1 MTSRRVAKMSQAV
14 REVVSMAI
22 LAEIKDPR
30 VHDVTVTH
38 VDVAP
43 DLRSAKVHVSV
54 MGDDKQQKLCIY
66 GLESAAGFLQRKVG
80 DRIETRYTPRLSFEL
95 DMGVKKSIEMAR
107 ILKEVLPPEPADDAI
122 ADDAIADDASA
133 DGEQLDYDEVVEGDG
148 DAMANE
154 AMANEAMANEAM
166 ESGDDEPGE
175 GNEPKDGVLRGGTPD
190 DGATDGGKTNEV

>member
-1 MTSRRVAKMSQAV
+1 
-14 REVVSMAI
+14 MAI
-22 LAEIKDPR
+22 LADLKDPR
-30 VHDVTVTH
+30 VRDVTVTR

-107 ILKEVLPPEPADDAI
+107 ILKEVLPSEAAV
-122 ADDAIADDASA
+122 
-133 DGEQLDYDEVVEGDG
+133 EDEGVG
-148 DAMANE
+148 DAMDYE
-154 AMANEAMANEAM
+154 
-166 ESGDDEPGE
+166 
-175 GNEPKDGVLRGGTPD
+175 DGTAE
-190 DGATDGGKTNEV
+190 DGAAGDGGEAK